1 MLEAAK
7 VPYTVMDGLHYGD
20 AVQVISIS
28 PDNFWAKVIIMGNEY
43 YVGYQHLST
52 AAPTGG
58 GEIVEPE
65 IPGGK

>member
-1 MLEAAK
+1 
-7 VPYTVMDGLHYGD
+7 MDGLHYGD